1 MFGTFKLTRKAARSA
16 PVEKLWMNG
25 RKLVD
30 LTTRKKIFDDFSD

>member
-1 MFGTFKLTRKAARSA
+1 MIGALQAYPQAARSA

-30 LTTRKKIFDDFSD
+30 DTTRKKIFALFPD